1 MSVRRKR
8 FVVWLAI
15 MVVFVTG
22 VEVLLRTHPEFF
34 GSERPAI
41 YRQLPAVNPAYKF
54 R

>member
-8 FVVWLAI
+8 FVVWLTI

-22 VEVLLRTHPEFF
+22 AEVLLRTHPELF

-41 YRQLPAVNPAYKF
+41 RQLPAVNPAYKF